1 LAYCAKAVFQQPS
14 TEFNTVPKRNP
25 IEHVVLTKPEKSR
38 TMTLDRT
45 DRGLIELLQQN
56 GRMANADLARAVHL
70 SPTPCLRRVKA
81 LESTGVITGYRAI
94 VDRRKLGFGVR
105 AFVGVTRDKSVDR
118 RQLWH
123 RMTTFPEVIG
133 CYVISGEF
141 DLLLDVIAKDL
152 DAYSNSLLE
161 KILSVPGIIQVRS
174 MFVMKEVTEDD
185 TLPVD
190 SW

>member
-1 LAYCAKAVFQQPS
+1 M
-14 TEFNTVPKRNP
+14 
-25 IEHVVLTKPEKSR
+25 LTKPEKSR